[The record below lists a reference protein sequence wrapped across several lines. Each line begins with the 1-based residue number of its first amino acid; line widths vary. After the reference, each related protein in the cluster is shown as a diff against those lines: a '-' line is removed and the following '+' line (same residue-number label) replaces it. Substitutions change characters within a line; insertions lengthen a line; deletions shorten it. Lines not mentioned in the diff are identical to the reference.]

1 MKLELTEKS
10 ENTVIET
17 QKSQIIRLADV
28 FLIAPYLIYLST
40 KQKISSTDKTLLIT
54 LGLATLVYNG
64 ANYLKNRK

>member
-1 MKLELTEKS
+1 MKVELTEKS
-10 ENTVIET
+10 KNTVIET

-40 KQKISSTDKTLLIT
+40 KEKISSTDKGLLIT